1 MRTMQ
6 CRAELATPR
15 ESKQRVTLKLATP
28 RESNQ
33 RVTLKLSFL
42 KYYIIAVNFLPVDV
56 QIKMSFILIKQIHIV
71 LDK

>member
-6 CRAELATPR
+6 WRAELATPR

-42 KYYIIAVNFLPVDV
+42 
-56 QIKMSFILIKQIHIV
+56 
-71 LDK
+71 